1 MEQHTIKTIPEGVDE
16 VYHVSLNDSDRV
28 IRLDLTDAL
37 TGSEVLAVHYLK
49 PDDSIGS
56 VSVPSTSGIYIDFT
70 IPSAMTNKSGCVYC
84 KLRVDGIGLKAFD
97 IMVEGG
103 A

>member
-1 MEQHTIKTIPEGVDE
+1 MERHTIKTIPEGVDE
-16 VYHVSLNDSDRV
+16 VFHVSQNDSDRV

-37 TGSEVLAVHYLK
+37 TGSEILAVHYLK
-49 PDDSIGS
+49 PNGAIGS
-56 VSVPSTSGIYIDFT
+56 VSVPSTSGMYVDFT
-70 IPSAMTNKSGCVYC
+70 VPSSMTNKSGCVYC
-84 KLRVDGIGLKAFD
+84 KLRVDSIGLKAFD